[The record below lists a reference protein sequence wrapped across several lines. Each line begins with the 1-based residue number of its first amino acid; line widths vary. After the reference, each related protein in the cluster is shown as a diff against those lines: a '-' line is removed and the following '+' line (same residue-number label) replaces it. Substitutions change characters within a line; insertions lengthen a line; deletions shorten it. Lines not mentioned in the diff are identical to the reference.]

1 MRRTKPAVGV
11 STLEAMARNVA
22 HVPGL
27 VICAMDARRQQIY
40 NALFEADAEG
50 QLTRLTPDRAIAL
63 AELADELREDSR
75 PKLVVG
81 DGARLCRDFL
91 EEAGIACRL
100 APPHLLLQNA
110 ASVGFAAEQA
120 AGRAV
125 LAPRRTCSRY
135 ISGRSRPKS
144 WRSVR
149 IKRRIQRC
157 HHLKIKIKELSYE
170 R

>member
-1 MRRTKPAVGV
+1 M
-11 STLEAMARNVA
+11 A

-100 APPHLLLQNA
+100 HRPTCFCKMPPPWALPQSRLP
-110 ASVGFAAEQA
+110 
-120 AGRAV
+120 GRAV

-144 WRSVR
+144 CRSVR

>member
-1 MRRTKPAVGV
+1 M
-11 STLEAMARNVA
+11 
-22 HVPGL
+22 
-27 VICAMDARRQQIY
+27 
-40 NALFEADAEG
+40 
-50 QLTRLTPDRAIAL
+50 TRLTPDRAIAL

-120 AGRAV
+120 AREGRLGSAQDLQPV
-125 LAPRRTCSRY
+125 YLRPVQAKKLA
-135 ISGRSRPKS
+135 
-144 WRSVR
+144 
-149 IKRRIQRC
+149 
-157 HHLKIKIKELSYE
+157 E
-170 R
+170 RQN